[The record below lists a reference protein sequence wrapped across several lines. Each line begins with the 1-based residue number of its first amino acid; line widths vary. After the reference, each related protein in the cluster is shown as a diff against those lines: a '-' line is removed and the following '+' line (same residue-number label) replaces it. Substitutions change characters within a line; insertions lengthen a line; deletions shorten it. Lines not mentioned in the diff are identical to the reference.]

1 WNLGYMTWYKLLG
14 ISKEMEES
22 FLAFQHLWR
31 LSDHHVI
38 IMSGYEQV
46 DQKSGECVVVSYIY
60 QPRDERSLPFQISTN
75 PVGPW
80 VQIHHNFKKRG
91 IEDHQPGL

>member
-1 WNLGYMTWYKLLG
+1 MTWYKLLG
-14 ISKEMEES
+14 ISKEIEES
-22 FLAFQHLWR
+22 FLAFQYLWC

-60 QPRDERSLPFQISTN
+60 QPRDE
-75 PVGPW
+75 
-80 VQIHHNFKKRG
+80 
-91 IEDHQPGL
+91 